1 MKFALILAG
10 GSGQRMGNIDMPKQF
25 LLLDNKAILL
35 HTLEK
40 FFVFQNE
47 IDQVVIAVHPR
58 WIAYTKDL
66 IHKNF
71 KEKYSLFKVIAGGA
85 TRHQTVKNGLNYIQ
99 DQHSLSDDDI
109 IITHDAVRPFIGY
122 RIIKENIENTLEWE
136 AVDTVI
142 PAVDTIVHSQDG
154 KRISD
159 IPNRAEYYQ
168 GQTPQTFKIKGL
180 INVYGQFTNDQ
191 LEATTDVAKLYRLLD
206 KPVHLVM
213 GEQANFKITTPFDLS
228 IAKALLF
235 SLKLLI
241 LK

>member
-1 MKFALILAG
+1 MNIALILAG

-47 IDQVVIAVHPR
+47 IDQVIIATHPG

-71 KEKYSLFKVIAGGA
+71 KDKSSFFEVIVGGA
-85 TRHQTVKNGLNYIQ
+85 TRHQTVKSGLSYIQ
-99 DQHSLSDDDI
+99 ERYSLSDNDI

-122 RIIKENIENTLEWE
+122 RIIKENIEETLEWG

-154 KRISD
+154 KRITD
-159 IPNRAEYYQ
+159 IPNRGEYYQ
-168 GQTPQTFKIKGL
+168 GQTPQSFKVKDL

-206 KPVHLVM
+206 NPVH
-213 GEQANFKITTPFDLS
+213 
-228 IAKALLF
+228 
-235 SLKLLI
+235 
-241 LK
+241 